1 MEENDF
7 LDSGCGIEKPGAKAS
22 GFFMGWIYIG
32 RFAVIKVNSQI

>member
-22 GFFMGWIYIG
+22 GFFMVGFILG
-32 RFAVIKVNSQI
+32 GLLLLK